1 MLYTKENIIKLASMF
16 ASKSKF
22 APKIFYSLFALSLL
36 IPTLASAHVK
46 WFAKSSEY
54 VRPYQLTDA
63 PVIFSI
69 LLVIGALL
77 VGIYLEKRLKVPKW
91 YSRFIE
97 HAAPAILSVASIGFG
112 LSYLVFS
119 YMGFVFAPNLHA
131 VGEVGALLIGI
142 QALAGAMI
150 LFGFYERIGGLLLIL
165 LYVLCVKE
173 FGFYNMMDCF
183 EMVGFAFYAMII
195 GRPKWKIAESE
206 LMNKIMHH
214 FHRYGVSILRVG
226 TGINLII
233 LGFSE
238 KILAPSLT
246 QAFLL
251 KYDWNF
257 MHHIGFEWFSDYW
270 FAYAAGVSEALFGL
284 FLLFGLVTRLTIIG
298 LAVFLVTT
306 LMLLGPLEVV
316 GHLPHFSIAAVLLV
330 FGAGSVMHM
339 KRK

>member
-1 MLYTKENIIKLASMF
+1 MSSIKKFVPRVLYSFF
-16 ASKSKF
+16 AF
-22 APKIFYSLFALSLL
+22 FLL
-36 IPTLASAHVK
+36 VPTLASAHVK
-46 WFAKSSEY
+46 WFAKPGAY
-54 VRPYQLTDA
+54 VRPYQITDT
-63 PVIFSI
+63 PVIISI

-77 VGIYLEKRLKVPKW
+77 IGVYLEKKLKVPKW
-91 YSRFIE
+91 YSSFIE
-97 HAAPAILSVASIGFG
+97 HAAPSILSVASIGFG
-112 LSYLVFS
+112 LSYLIFS
-119 YMGFVFAPNLHA
+119 YMGFVFAPNLPA
-131 VGEVGALLIGI
+131 MGEFGTLLIGL

-150 LFGFYERIGGLLLIL
+150 LFGFYERIGGLLLIV

-173 FGFYNMMDCF
+173 FGFSNMMDCF

-195 GRPKWKIAESE
+195 GRPKWKTAEAE
-206 LMNKIMHH
+206 FMNKIMHH
-214 FHRYGVSILRVG
+214 FHRYGVSILRIG

-246 QAFLL
+246 QAFLV

-270 FAYAAGVSEALFGL
+270 FAYAAGVSEVLFGL
-284 FLLFGLVTRLTIIG
+284 FILFGLVTRLTIMG

-339 KRK
+339 KKK